1 MIAKLILPSFT
12 INNAQERGMFK
23 LSNSYHYKSIKKLGY
38 LFISGKVKLKSFI
51 FNHKNA
57 MNISDATLLARS
69 GKKVYGAKKL
79 MNYVTKSYEILQDL
93 LITVE
98 RFNGLNYITQ

>member
-12 INNAQERGMFK
+12 INNAKKKGMLK

-38 LFISGKVKLKSFI
+38 LFICGKIKLNSFLLDHEN
-51 FNHKNA
+51 F

-79 MNYVTKSYEILQDL
+79 MNYVTKSY
-93 LITVE
+93 
-98 RFNGLNYITQ
+98 